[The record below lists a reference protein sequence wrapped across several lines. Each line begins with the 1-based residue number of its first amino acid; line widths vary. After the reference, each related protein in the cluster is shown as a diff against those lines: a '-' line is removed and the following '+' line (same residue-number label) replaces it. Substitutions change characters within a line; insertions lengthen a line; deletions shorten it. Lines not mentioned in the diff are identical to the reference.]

1 MPKAAGLGP
10 CRESRNFW
18 LKFSFLTLGC
28 GGGAVHAAPRPL
40 PDKSGTEGVAG
51 VEPAP
56 WGVPWCLALV
66 GAREAALRVVA
77 RRRNKMLGV
86 RTARP

>member
-51 VEPAP
+51 VEA
-56 WGVPWCLALV
+56 GALGGAMVPCIGGREGGSLASS
-66 GAREAALRVVA
+66 G
-77 RRRNKMLGV
+77 
-86 RTARP
+86 